1 MEFMNNFVEREW
13 RNMVNLKNYILCRL
27 GLRASVLGCAGF
39 SNCFGSGF
47 GSEAQNMVGVW
58 VGDNCEK
65 KSFGSG
71 VRVTSSI
78 DFKKNLNF

>member
-65 KSFGSG
+65 KNRSEAGSG
-71 VRVTSSI
+71 SLQVQTL
-78 DFKKNLNF
+78 KKI